1 MLLQATLAAPPP
13 VLQSMMAGVY
23 AAYPSDRG
31 GLPPIFQHSGHG
43 LRSVW
48 QCRLNA
54 DVLLSVQRPVWLI
67 RLANFF
73 VVVHLAASYQVR
85 HICSCLHSKR
95 CTRCSNGQYC
105 IAHITHSMQDVSESE
120 QSLLAGMLQQSHA
133 VHHAALVSPIV
144 RRRTGHACWKV
155 APDVLPCPGLEQGKR
170 PTNACHA
177 IGVQP
182 PRI

>member
-23 AAYPSDRG
+23 AAYLVTVAAYFG
-31 GLPPIFQHSGHG
+31 VAVTGYAAFGN
-43 LRSVW
+43 VV
-48 QCRLNA
+48 NA

-67 RLANFF
+67 RLANLF